1 MDIQVVHNFPT
12 RNHPARELLIVHLS
26 DYPSGSVPGRGIA
39 WSGFKQRYP
48 WYSLSTY
55 HRVNL
60 CDCTLPDWVLEVPNA
75 CLRGEGIG
83 SDHAL
88 CLWRLYGSGSLD
100 LLCSD
105 VPLNVLTPFIAHLH
119 TFCHPC
125 SPLPTAA
132 RVSLSYQTLLNPPG
146 LHVTLEINQGL
157 FHGPRGAPAPHGP
170 VTFPTSCLPPPV
182 LTQCA
187 QATLAGLLFLT
198 L

>member
-1 MDIQVVHNFPT
+1 MSYLLCTCLIIPLDQFPGMELPGQVLNSAIP
-12 RNHPARELLIVHLS
+12 
-26 DYPSGSVPGRGIA
+26 D
-39 WSGFKQRYP
+39 
-48 WYSLSTY
+48 TY
-55 HRVNL
+55 YQHITEWIW

-88 CLWRLYGSGSLD
+88 YLWRLYGSGSLD
-100 LLCSD
+100 LLCPD
-105 VPLNVLTPFIAHLH
+105 VPLDVLTPFIAHLH

-146 LHVTLEINQGL
+146 LHFTLEINQGL